1 MFLIACR
8 FDGIGLSTRHE
19 ASFRQR
25 VQGSLRLPTTCSLDR
40 RDCIRAACLLA
51 GYFYATDCLSEAQQH
66 VSVASRLASS
76 LSLESPLGGV
86 SLEDELLLHQVYT
99 IDRLIT
105 AYLGAG
111 ELSSVELFA
120 VPGANLE
127 VSLVCAYWQIG

>member
-1 MFLIACR
+1 M
-8 FDGIGLSTRHE
+8 
-19 ASFRQR
+19 
-25 VQGSLRLPTTCSLDR
+25 
-40 RDCIRAACLLA
+40 LA

-66 VSVASRLASS
+66 VSVASSLASS
-76 LSLESPLGGV
+76 LLLESSLGSV

-120 VPGANLE
+120 VPGTNLE
-127 VSLVCAYWQIG
+127 VSLVRPYWKIGYY